1 MKRCKSMHGST
12 GLTHSEH
19 GAMHYHVGRATKIL
33 YHLPAF
39 LALGKLHL
47 LYCDKFKIL
56 PVLASLL
63 TGKRNHSW

>member
-39 LALGKLHL
+39 LALGKLL
-47 LYCDKFKIL
+47 LYHDNIKML
-56 PVLASLL
+56 PVLILLL
-63 TGKRNHSW
+63 TGKRNLSW